1 VRVGRR
7 AWSDLGQTNARLILR
22 ELLLHRQSSY
32 ARPVK
37 ISSAAS
43 ITSYHSQD
51 TLNLHLDTTELIE
64 FTDKELTFLFFLA
77 PEPRLWQF
85 LDLPASFN
93 HSEYNHHSAGSFAK
107 TRHIGWL
114 VVLSAS

>member
-77 PEPRLWQF
+77 PEPR
-85 LDLPASFN
+85 
-93 HSEYNHHSAGSFAK
+93 
-107 TRHIGWL
+107 
-114 VVLSAS
+114 